1 MTKAAGASYSASVQ
15 RGNDN
20 VEGRFAVA
28 AAQFGFELDAQATER
43 LRQLLGLWTRF
54 GRAFNLSGA
63 THEAG
68 LFEHVLEGLQVVN
81 LARAVGCHSGQ
92 AWLDVG
98 SGAGFPGLVVAAC
111 LEVHVTFV
119 EPRERRASFL
129 DLAVNQIGRG
139 DCRVIRGHIEGASW
153 RPLNATAGPLTPRSF
168 DWASAR
174 AVFAP
179 EVWIGV
185 GREWVK
191 PGGTVVA
198 HVRPESAVFAE
209 EIARVDGERWSI
221 RGVRG

>member
-1 MTKAAGASYSASVQ
+1 MTKFAGASYSASVQ

-20 VEGRFAVA
+20 VGERLSA
-28 AAQFGFELDAQATER
+28 AAVQFGFELEPRANER
-43 LRQLLGLWTRF
+43 LQQLLGLWARF

-63 THEAG
+63 TDQAG
-68 LFEHVLEGLQVVN
+68 LLEHVLEGLQVVA
-81 LARAVGCHSGQ
+81 LAQAVGWRCGQ

-111 LEVHVTFV
+111 LEVQVTLV

-139 DCRVIRGHIEGASW
+139 DCRVVRGHVEGASW
-153 RPLNATAGPLTPRSF
+153 RAVNSAEPLAPGCF

-179 EVWIGV
+179 EVWLETA
-185 GREWVK
+185 RAWVR
-191 PGGTVVA
+191 PGGTVIT
-198 HVRPESAVFAE
+198 HVRPETAMFAGE
-209 EIARVDGERWSI
+209 VARVDGARWSI

>member
-1 MTKAAGASYSASVQ
+1 MTKFAGASYSAGVQ

-20 VEGRFAVA
+20 VGEQLASAAV
-28 AAQFGFELDAQATER
+28 QFGCELEPRAIDR
-43 LRQLLGLWTRF
+43 LRQLLGLWARF

-63 THEAG
+63 TDQAG
-68 LFEHVLEGLQVVN
+68 LLEHVFEGLQVVA
-81 LARAVGCHSGQ
+81 LAHTVGWRPGQ

-111 LEVHVTFV
+111 LEVQVTLV

-139 DCRVIRGHIEGASW
+139 DCRVLRGHVEGASW
-153 RPLNATAGPLTPRSF
+153 RAIGAAEQLTPGSF

-179 EVWIGV
+179 EAWLETA
-185 GREWVK
+185 RAWVK
-191 PGGTVVA
+191 TGGTVIT
-198 HVRPESAVFAE
+198 HVRPETGKFAGE
-209 EIARVDGERWSI
+209 VARVDGERWSI
-221 RGVRG
+221 RGIQG